1 MTSRRRHC
9 EPKAKQSREGGIAVV
24 TDFSLQQLVL
34 RLIAYL
40 FIAGVHGFALAAAAV
55 VLGDAGPRHDG
66 RLRFNPLAH
75 LDLLGTASGV
85 LFSVGWIRPI
95 AVDPAALRVGR
106 MGLLA
111 VIVAGAAASLVGVI
125 VLRALRPLILPM
137 LPDAR
142 SADLFALVETISEL
156 SLRFVLCNMLP
167 LPPLTGA
174 HWLSAFAPPW
184 RKAIGRS
191 EPYAGVVLAVLAASG
206 AFSQLLGQPYR
217 MLAAAVLG
225 E

>member
-1 MTSRRRHC
+1 
-9 EPKAKQSREGGIAVV
+9 V

-34 RLIAYL
+34 RLVAYL
-40 FIAGVHGFALAAAAV
+40 FIAGVHGLAVAATAV

-66 RLRFNPLAH
+66 RLRLNPLAH
-75 LDLLGTASGV
+75 LDLLGTAAGV

-95 AVDPAALRVGR
+95 AVDPAALRTGR
-106 MGLLA
+106 AGLLA
-111 VIVAGAAASLVGVI
+111 VMAAGAAASLAGVI
-125 VLRALRPLILPM
+125 ALRALRPLIVPL
-137 LPDAR
+137 LPDTR
-142 SADLFALVETISEL
+142 SADLFALVETIGEL
-156 SLRFVLCNMLP
+156 SLWFVLFNMLP

-174 HWLSAFAPPW
+174 HWLNAIVPGW
-184 RKAIGRS
+184 RKAIQRL

-206 AFSQLLGQPYR
+206 AVAQLLGPAYR

>member
-1 MTSRRRHC
+1 VAAGVA
-9 EPKAKQSREGGIAVV
+9 PGGDGIAGV
-24 TDFSLQQLVL
+24 TDLSLQQLVL

-40 FIAGVHGFALAAAAV
+40 FIAGVHGFAVAAAAV

-66 RLRFNPLAH
+66 RLRLNPLAH
-75 LDLLGTASGV
+75 LDLLGTAAGV

-95 AVDPAALRVGR
+95 AVDPAVLRVGR
-106 MGLLA
+106 TGLLA
-111 VIVAGAAASLVGVI
+111 VMAAGAAASLAAVI
-125 VLRALRPLILPM
+125 MLRALRPLILPM
-137 LPDAR
+137 LPDTR
-142 SADLFALVETISEL
+142 SADLFALIETIGEL
-156 SLRFVLCNMLP
+156 SLWFVLFNMLP

-174 HWLSAFAPPW
+174 HWLSAIAPPW
-184 RKAIGRS
+184 RKAIDRS
-191 EPYAGVVLAVLAASG
+191 EPYAGVVLAIIAASG

>member
-1 MTSRRRHC
+1 
-9 EPKAKQSREGGIAVV
+9 V

-40 FIAGVHGFALAAAAV
+40 FIAAVHGFAVAAAAV

-66 RLRFNPLAH
+66 RMRLNPLAH

-95 AVDPAALRVGR
+95 AVDPATLRVGR
-106 MGLLA
+106 IGLLA
-111 VIVAGAAASLVGVI
+111 VMAAGAAASLVAVI

-137 LPDAR
+137 LPDTR
-142 SADLFALVETISEL
+142 STDLFALVETIGEL
-156 SLRFVLCNMLP
+156 SLWFALFNMLP

-174 HWLSAFAPPW
+174 HWLNLIAPGW
-184 RKAIGRS
+184 REAIRRS
-191 EPYAGVVLAVLAASG
+191 EPYADVALVILAGSGVFTRLLASAYG
-206 AFSQLLGQPYR
+206 
-217 MLAAAVLG
+217 MLASAILG
-225 E
+225 A

>member
-1 MTSRRRHC
+1 VAAGVV
-9 EPKAKQSREGGIAVV
+9 PGGDGIAGV
-24 TDFSLQQLVL
+24 TDLSLQQLVL

-40 FIAGVHGFALAAAAV
+40 FIAGVHGFAVAAAAV

-66 RLRFNPLAH
+66 RLRPNPLAH
-75 LDLLGTASGV
+75 LDLLGTTAGV

-106 MGLLA
+106 IGLLA
-111 VIVAGAAASLVGVI
+111 VMAAGAAASLVAVI
-125 VLRALRPLILPM
+125 MLRALRPLILPM

-142 SADLFALVETISEL
+142 SADLFALIETIGEL
-156 SLRFVLCNMLP
+156 SLWFALFNMLP

-174 HWLSAFAPPW
+174 HWLSAIAPGW
-184 RKAIGRS
+184 RGAIRWS
-191 EPYAGVVLAVLAASG
+191 EPYAGVVLAVIAASG
-206 AFSQLLGQPYR
+206 AFTQLLGQPYR